1 MTRFALLTLLAAQL
15 FLSASALAQS
25 DSDRTIDQK
34 SFDTTVRPQDD
45 LYQFVNGTW
54 LTETEIPADKS
65 NYGAFTKL
73 SDLSQERCREM
84 IETLSTEQHP
94 DGSDA
99 QKVGAF
105 YKSFMDLDAA
115 NEKGIAPLQAEL
127 DKIEALEDREALI
140 NHMAYLMTVGVDGP
154 IGLYVSQDAKNSTA
168 YAVHLIQNGLT
179 LPDRDY
185 YLKHDRKTLQAQLA
199 LLTFVETIFEAAKI
213 EGGEDAATAILEIEA
228 QLAKASWPRVKIR
241 NAKER
246 YNKFTQE
253 DFPKIVPSVNVP
265 AWLKLLGIECPE
277 YVIVNTPSYFEELKT
292 IVDETEVD
300 DWKAYLK
307 FKLINAYEPYLSEPF
322 VEAGFQLFKKE
333 LGGIEEQKPR
343 WERGVALVAGRG
355 GFGALG
361 DAVGKLYVQ
370 RHFKPEAKAKMDQLV
385 QNLLKAFGDSIGDL
399 TWMGDE
405 TKAKAREKLS
415 KIRTKIG
422 YTAKWRSYE
431 ALKVDAQ
438 DLVGN
443 VMRSNEVE
451 FRRDIEKLGQP
462 IDREEWGMTPQTV
475 NAYYNPTK
483 NEIVFPAAILQPP
496 FFDVE
501 SPTALN
507 YGGIGAVI
515 GHEISHAFD
524 DQGSQYDGDGNLN
537 NWWTENDEKTFKE
550 LTEKLI
556 AQYGEYQPLP
566 GKNVNGKFTLGENIA
581 DLSGLTIAYK
591 AMGYEGLDPSEKVAD
606 WTPNQLFFVGWSR
619 VWKRKYREAEM
630 VKRLLTDP
638 HSPSRYRANGPVMNI
653 DAFYEVFDVKEG
665 DALYKPESDRIKIW

>member
-1 MTRFALLTLLAAQL
+1 MP
-15 FLSASALAQS
+15 
-25 DSDRTIDQK
+25 
-34 SFDTTVRPQDD
+34 V
-45 LYQFVNGTW
+45 
-54 LTETEIPADKS
+54 
-65 NYGAFTKL
+65 
-73 SDLSQERCREM
+73 
-84 IETLSTEQHP
+84 
-94 DGSDA
+94 
-99 QKVGAF
+99 
-105 YKSFMDLDAA
+105 
-115 NEKGIAPLQAEL
+115 
-127 DKIEALEDREALI
+127 
-140 NHMAYLMTVGVDGP
+140 
-154 IGLYVSQDAKNSTA
+154 
-168 YAVHLIQNGLT
+168 
-179 LPDRDY
+179 
-185 YLKHDRKTLQAQLA
+185 
-199 LLTFVETIFEAAKI
+199 
-213 EGGEDAATAILEIEA
+213 
-228 QLAKASWPRVKIR
+228 
-241 NAKER
+241 
-246 YNKFTQE
+246 
-253 DFPKIVPSVNVP
+253 
-265 AWLKLLGIECPE
+265 
-277 YVIVNTPSYFEELKT
+277 
-292 IVDETEVD
+292 
-300 DWKAYLK
+300 KAYLK

-322 VEAGFQLFKKE
+322 VEAAFQLFKKE
-333 LGGIEEQKPR
+333 LAGVEEQKPR

-422 YTAKWRSYE
+422 YTKKWRSYE
-431 ALKVDAQ
+431 ALKVDSQ
-438 DLVGN
+438 DLIGN
-443 VMRSNEVE
+443 VMRSNEIE
-451 FRRDIEKLGQP
+451 FRRGIEKLGQP

-501 SPTALN
+501 SPTPLN

-537 NWWTENDEKTFKE
+537 NWWTEDDEKTFKE

-591 AMGYEGLDPSEKVAD
+591 AMGYEGLDPAVKVAD

-653 DAFYEVFDVKEG
+653 DAFYEVFEVKEG